1 MATESIIFE
10 TPTENKVEIE
20 GFYGFKLLR
29 TNTHTSLYHALKGG
43 KRFIIKTT
51 KDNSEH
57 QVTMLHREYELSI
70 QCEHPHIVHMY
81 TFERNLPFGVGIVM
95 EYIEGRTLR
104 EYLAEKPSASER
116 LRIYKELLSAV
127 GYLHKRGIIHN
138 DLKPENALVTYADNT
153 LKLIDFGLA
162 DSDAEYAL
170 SRLGCTMKYA
180 SPELQN
186 RSIKLDARSDIY
198 SLGLLLRE
206 MLGNSYSRITT
217 RCVKVNPEKRYSN
230 VEALLRAI
238 EWRQKRWMRVFVL
251 ISILFM
257 LLPTLLYTTKIEI
270 QHIAVQYD
278 SVPERIIDTIVLP
291 PTVAE
296 PTHPPTPTITVA
308 PTIPSTKH
316 NREERRNKIL
326 AKIDRTLDSLSAI
339 TLDSV
344 RRETYFE
351 FGTMHILTL
360 SERCLTFRDQLLA
373 SEDDPQLLI
382 IYTTHFNKAYENC
395 FEAIIEANVA
405 LPSFYEQED
414 PDMLKFYNSL
424 IENRLPF
431 QPYNPEETQDN
442 KRQF

>member
-1 MATESIIFE
+1 MTRESIIFDVAPE
-10 TPTENKVEIE
+10 KAEDKG
-20 GFYGFKLLR
+20 GFYNFKLLK
-29 TNTHTSLYHALKGG
+29 TTAYTSLYYALRRG

-51 KDNSEH
+51 KDNSNR
-57 QVTMLHREYELSI
+57 QIAMLRREYELSAG
-70 QCEHPHIVHMY
+70 CEHPHIVHLY
-81 TFERNLPFGVGIVM
+81 TLEQDLPFGIGIVM

-104 EYLAEKPSASER
+104 EYLTEGPSASER

-138 DLKPENALVTYADNT
+138 DLKPENILVTYTDNT

-180 SPELQN
+180 SPELCN
-186 RSIKLDARSDIY
+186 RSTKLDARSDIY

-238 EWRQKRWMRVFVL
+238 EWRQKRWMRVL
-251 ISILFM
+251 ALLGIAFM
-257 LLPTLLYTTKIEI
+257 LLPTLLYTTKIE
-270 QHIAVQYD
+270 HKNSVVQYD
-278 SVPERIIDTIVLP
+278 SVPGRIIDTIVLQ
-291 PTVAE
+291 PTVVE
-296 PTHPPTPTITVA
+296 PAPTPAPTVTVA
-308 PTIPSTKH
+308 PAAPTTTNS
-316 NREERRNKIL
+316 RERRSAKIL
-326 AKIDRTLDSLSAI
+326 AQIDRTLDSLSAI

-344 RRETYFE
+344 RRESYFE

-360 SERCLTFRDQLLA
+360 SESCLAFRDQLLA

-382 IYTTHFNKAYENC
+382 IYTTHFNKAYQNC
-395 FEAIIEANVA
+395 FDAIIEANVA
-405 LPSFYEQED
+405 LPSFYEQND
-414 PDMLKFYNSL
+414 PDMWKFYNSL

-431 QPYNPEETQDN
+431 QPYNPEESQDN

>member
-51 KDNSEH
+51 KDNSER

-180 SPELQN
+180 SPELCN
-186 RSIKLDARSDIY
+186 RSTKLDARSDIY

-206 MLGNSYSRITT
+206 ILGGRYSRITA
-217 RCVKVNPEKRYSN
+217 RCVQQRPEKRYSN
-230 VEALLRAI
+230 IEALQHAI
-238 EWRQKRWMRVFVL
+238 EWRQKRWMRVL
-251 ISILFM
+251 ALLGIAFM
-257 LLPTLLYTTKIEI
+257 LLPTLLYTTKIE
-270 QHIAVQYD
+270 HKNSVVQYD
-278 SVPERIIDTIVLP
+278 SVPGRIIDTIVLQ
-291 PTVAE
+291 PTVVE
-296 PTHPPTPTITVA
+296 PAPIPTPTVTVA
-308 PTIPSTKH
+308 PATPTTTNS
-316 NREERRNKIL
+316 RERRCAKIL
-326 AKIDRTLDSLSAI
+326 AQIDRTLDSLSAI

-344 RRETYFE
+344 RRESYFE
-351 FGTMHILTL
+351 FGTMHIHTL
-360 SERCLTFRDQLLA
+360 SESCLAFRDQLLA

-395 FEAIIEANVA
+395 FEEIIEANVA
-405 LPSFYEQED
+405 LPSFYEQRD
-414 PDMLKFYNSL
+414 PDMWKFYNSL